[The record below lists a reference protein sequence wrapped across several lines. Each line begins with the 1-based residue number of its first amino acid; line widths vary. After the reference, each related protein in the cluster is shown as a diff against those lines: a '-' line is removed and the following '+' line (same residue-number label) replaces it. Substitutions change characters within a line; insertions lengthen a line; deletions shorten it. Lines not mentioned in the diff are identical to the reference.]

1 MEQRVKYVGDI
12 LQALL
17 VARKR
22 KWDENEVVR
31 MERES
36 EVFKYVKALVE
47 KERKELLEDA
57 GQDEEKIDDVNYI
70 QVQHSRVFFS
80 TVITIPVANKWWSG
94 WADMQN
100 TTGFWTIQGK
110 CDGKQA
116 LTGPILRVAQLN
128 I

>member
-1 MEQRVKYVGDI
+1 MVTAYAYAMEQRVKYVGDI

-57 GQDEEKIDDVNYI
+57 GQDEEKIDDINYI
-70 QVQHSRVFFS
+70 QVRDSRVCFN
-80 TVITIPVANKWWSG
+80 TVITIPVAKNDGQDERICK
-94 WADMQN
+94 
-100 TTGFWTIQGK
+100 IQKVFGQSK
-110 CDGKQA
+110 ENVMVSKH
-116 LTGPILRVAQLN
+116 
-128 I
+128 